1 MGSPRPKI
9 SARRVTQFTQPR
21 RGWLT
26 VSECGPDK
34 LDSGASDVS
43 LPADVFLTLLRTGT
57 VTEDDYVGSGQY
69 RLADGS
75 TVQSDKFFIH
85 ELRVGNHSLQHIVAS
100 IAKEMIIPRTAIER
114 IIAITARDGIIA
126 AQCRHG
132 VIGGGAHQG
141 IRPIGGHIGIP

>member
-100 IAKEMIIPRTAIER
+100 IADVRSPLLLGQSFVKRFASVQIDNNRRVLVLGLEHSAPVRSDVR
-114 IIAITARDGIIA
+114 F
-126 AQCRHG
+126 
-132 VIGGGAHQG
+132 
-141 IRPIGGHIGIP
+141 